1 MAFWAKLLT
10 VVVCI
15 LSLIFASMSAVVFGK
30 REDFRALLKAKSD
43 QYDRDKDA
51 WTRTKDD
58 LTGKINQ
65 AVNDMGEMRSNLAAA
80 QDRLDTAIHEG
91 ERKDAEYRAKD
102 IENQK
107 DKNLN
112 LELAAALNSLGE
124 QVKSLLA
131 SADSLKAENN
141 TLTAKLSAEQSRSN
155 QLEKEKTDLTASLKT
170 ATVALGKAEET
181 IKLNDEVFAELS
193 RRNIAWRELITQ
205 WATLPDIKA
214 KVLKV
219 DTEGNFVLLN
229 VGLKQGVK
237 KNYDF
242 SIFRD
247 GVFVAKVNVF
257 DVQDDL
263 CAARI
268 VVPKLAIQRGDNAWT
283 HLVGG

>member
-91 ERKDAEYRAKD
+91 ERKDAECRAKD

>member
-1 MAFWAKLLT
+1 MTFWAKLLT
-10 VVVCI
+10 VVVFI
-15 LSLIFASMSAVVFGK
+15 LSLIFASMSAALFGK
-30 REDFRALLKAKSD
+30 REDYRAELEKTKRD
-43 QYDRDKDA
+43 YTQDKDA
-51 WTRTKDD
+51 WTRMKAD
-58 LTGKINQ
+58 LTDKINQ
-65 AVNDMGEMRSNLAAA
+65 AAKDVAEMKSNVAAA

-91 ERKDAEYRAKD
+91 ERKDAEARAKD
-102 IENQK
+102 IESQK

-112 LELAAALNSLGE
+112 LEQAAALASLGT
-124 QVKSLLA
+124 QMKSLLD

-141 TLTAKLSAEQSRSN
+141 TLTAKLSAEQRRSN
-155 QLEKEKTDLTASLKT
+155 QLEKENAGLTASLKT

-181 IKLNDEVFAELS
+181 LKLNDEIFAELS
-193 RRNIAWRELITQ
+193 RRNIAWRELIAQ

-219 DTEGNFVLLN
+219 DTESNFVLLN
-229 VGLKQGVK
+229 VGQKQGVK

-247 GVFVAKVNVF
+247 GLFVAKVNVF

-283 HLVGG
+283 HLMSD

>member
-1 MAFWAKLLT
+1 MTFWAKLLI
-10 VVVCI
+10 VVVFI
-15 LSLIFASMSAVVFGK
+15 LSLIFASMSAALFGK
-30 REDFRALLKAKSD
+30 KENFRAELEKTKRDYA
-43 QYDRDKDA
+43 QDKDT
-51 WTRTKDD
+51 WTRT
-58 LTGKINQ
+58 LTEKTDKINQ
-65 AVNDMGEMRSNLAAA
+65 AVKDAAEMKSNLDAA

-91 ERKDAEYRAKD
+91 ERKDAEARAKD
-102 IENQK
+102 IEDQK

-112 LELAAALNSLGE
+112 LEQAAALASLGT

-131 SADSLKAENN
+131 STDSLKAENN
-141 TLTAKLSAEQSRSN
+141 TLIANLSAERSRSN
-155 QLEKEKTDLTASLKT
+155 KLESEKADLTKRVDTATASL
-170 ATVALGKAEET
+170 AKAEDAL
-181 IKLNDEVFAELS
+181 KLNDEIFAELS
-193 RRNIAWRELITQ
+193 RRNVAWRELITQ

-219 DTEGNFVLLN
+219 DTGGNFVLLN
-229 VGLKQGVK
+229 VGQKQGVK

-247 GVFVAKVNVF
+247 GAFVAKVNVF

-283 HLVGG
+283 HLSD

>member
-1 MAFWAKLLT
+1 MTFWAKLLT
-10 VVVCI
+10 IVVFV
-15 LSLIFASMSAVVFGK
+15 LSLIFASMSAVLFGT
-30 REDFRALLKAKSD
+30 REDFRSQFEQEKAKHAQDTDALSKKNQALMD
-43 QYDRDKDA
+43 QVNQWVQQASEAKANADAAQLLLNQKIHEAELKDA
-51 WTRTKDD
+51 AY
-58 LTGKINQ
+58 LQ
-65 AVNDMGEMRSNLAAA
+65 
-80 QDRLDTAIHEG
+80 
-91 ERKDAEYRAKD
+91 KD
-102 IENQK
+102 IDNQK

-112 LELAAALNSLGE
+112 LEQAAALASLGT
-124 QVKSLLA
+124 QMKSLLD

-141 TLTAKLSAEQSRSN
+141 TLTAKLSAEQRRSN
-155 QLEKEKTDLTASLKT
+155 QLEKENTDLTASLKT

-181 IKLNDEVFAELS
+181 LKLNDEIFAELS
-193 RRNIAWRELITQ
+193 RRNIAWRELIAQ

-219 DTEGNFVLLN
+219 DTESNFVLLN
-229 VGLKQGVK
+229 AGRKQGVM

-283 HLVGG
+283 RLMSD